1 MSLVDRAWQTGLRLA
16 FPVVRAWWFI
26 RRRPHRGALV
36 AIWVD
41 GAVLLIRSS
50 YRAGWSF
57 PGGGI
62 KAGES
67 PADAA
72 AREVMEEVGLSVVV
86 AEPAMVIEG
95 AWDGRPDTVF
105 FYRVTLEEEPRLRLD
120 HREVVGAR
128 FVRPE
133 GLAGMRFTGP
143 VAVYLRP
150 WMAGSRPDVTGEG
163 GQG

>member
-1 MSLVDRAWQTGLRLA
+1 MSVVDRAWQTGLRVA

-62 KAGES
+62 KTGES
-67 PADAA
+67 PAEAA
-72 AREVMEEVGLSVVV
+72 AREVMEEVGLSVMV
-86 AEPAMVIEG
+86 AEPAVVVEG
-95 AWDGRPDTVF
+95 AWDWRPETVF
-105 FYRVTLEEEPRLRLD
+105 VYRVTLEGEPRLRLD

-143 VAVYLRP
+143 VAVYLLP
-150 WMAGSRPDVTGEG
+150 WMAGSRRP
-163 GQG
+163 